1 MVKDAGKETVQEVK
15 LLPKYTQ
22 LVAVEWKFTLTYVCL
37 FLLYH
42 TEFCCRDG
50 GRGLK
55 TLHVAMGQ

>member
-22 LVAVEWKFTLTYVCL
+22 LVAVEWKFILTYVCL
-37 FLLYH
+37 FLVCH
-42 TEFCCRDG
+42 TKFCCTDG

-55 TLHVAMGQ
+55 T